1 MKNVIE
7 KHFFHVKF
15 YFIITWLNFVINLN
29 TDFKCYI
36 HYLKIISITD
46 HAQRKYSSEF
56 FIYVTILCVFISY
69 FYLKDKI
76 CTGYFKQKQT
86 LKIYIYE
93 KGFI

>member
-56 FIYVTILCVFISY
+56 FIYVTILCVFS
-69 FYLKDKI
+69 FL
-76 CTGYFKQKQT
+76 T
-86 LKIYIYE
+86 
-93 KGFI
+93 FI